1 MNARRF
7 SKNTSWDNFKWE
19 INMEIYLYSTVPTL
33 FGDRPAPL
41 EVHLVGHE
49 YVGAALAAVLA
60 GEVLQRLARL
70 LE

>member
-1 MNARRF
+1 
-7 SKNTSWDNFKWE
+7 
-19 INMEIYLYSTVPTL
+19 MEIYLYSTVPTL

-49 YVGAALAAVLA
+49 YLGAGLAAVLA